1 MWIKRSL
8 MIVPACLLVFLAQSF
23 FWAPSN
29 DSAADNEGRQN
40 RIVFYMGGDPF
51 NMNPWSSTTTTDSTL
66 TQYLYEGL
74 LRYNR
79 EYLIEPWLSEYAAIH
94 HEIDA
99 PVPRGM
105 TTAEFETWV
114 RAKYGKSVASFK
126 EVEAGSEDVKF
137 FDLDK
142 GIEVNNQAGAERVVA
157 FRKPARV
164 HVVLKADIKNGQ
176 ITSAVDPEFGN
187 ELYGVHM
194 QLMFEP
200 QGELA
205 VDALTEAL
213 VEKVVKA
220 AKLAP
225 LDHKPVVEMR
235 VRKGVYW
242 TDGPFFSDPESTY
255 SVSIDGDIVG
265 NIVADSADAAI
276 SEVRE
281 RHDAKEAKVEAWL
294 YDKRMGNEEEGPWW
308 GRGPEMQ
315 AKDAKL
321 TFDLI
326 RDEDFGSPRLSSWMD
341 VEEVRTPKDDAYKLE
356 VVYRKLYSPAL
367 SNLVG
372 DILPYHVWNDRAWF
386 EEALRKERGP
396 EDLGVKR
403 ADYNVKR
410 FLPTAERDFRHKPPS
425 HGPMVLEPLNGESR
439 PLWKSAEI
447 ATLRRNEFYW
457 ERQPEYEFMDYLIFD
472 PALGRETSEI
482 AFLSGN
488 MDIYTARA
496 FQVDRYKAMDDKYYV
511 LERETTT
518 YSYLGFNC
526 RKGPLA
532 NPRVRL
538 ALSMAVDIGE
548 IMKYVLYDQGQRI
561 SGPAYPVL
569 PWYNNDYRRE
579 HTWLK
584 ESKKGQTEKLEF
596 LPYDMEEAEAILRD
610 EGYVRDSSGT
620 LAKDGEPFSI
630 KLVNSSGGGERMDF
644 SLLAKENWSKLGLKV
659 EYVEYEWNVF
669 IGQYVMPGNF
679 DVIALGWSGGLNFD
693 KRQLFHGDFQ
703 PPRGLNFAGYSN
715 PKADEL
721 MEQILNVYNPD
732 EQVRLSHEIF
742 NVIADDCPY
751 LFIYSPYSTS
761 VMDRR
766 IVWRKQVGTG
776 PDGQPQYEDRPVNH
790 EHISDAKQ
798 SLAFFVTELK
808 RQDEVPTFTDEDRKR

>member
-8 MIVPACLLVFLAQSF
+8 VIVPILLFVFLAQSF

-29 DSAADNEGRQN
+29 ETAADNEGRQD
-40 RIVFYMGGDPF
+40 RIIFYMGGDPF

-66 TQYLYEGL
+66 TVYLYEGL

-94 HEIDA
+94 HEIEA

-105 TTAEFETWV
+105 TAAEFESLL
-114 RAKYGKSVASFK
+114 RDKYGEAVSGFSEAQPAK
-126 EVEAGSEDVKF
+126 EEVKY

-142 GIEVNNQAGAERVVA
+142 GVELANEAGAPRVVA
-157 FRKPARV
+157 YREPARIK
-164 HVVLKADIKNGQ
+164 LILNADVKNGE
-176 ITSAVDPEFGN
+176 ITSAVDPEFGH
-187 ELYGVHM
+187 EVYGKHM
-194 QLMFEP
+194 ERMFEP
-200 QGELA
+200 LGEVAAGDITRELA
-205 VDALTEAL
+205 AKL
-213 VEKVVKA
+213 VSA

-225 LDHKPVVEMR
+225 VSHNPVVEMR
-235 VRKGVYW
+235 VRKGVFW
-242 TDGPFFSDPESTY
+242 TDGPFFSDPNRTWT
-255 SVSIDGDIVG
+255 VSIDGDIIG
-265 NIVADSADAAI
+265 NVVADDAETAI
-276 SEVRE
+276 AEARE
-281 RHDAKEAKVEAWL
+281 RHDAADAKVEAWT
-294 YDKRMGNEEEGPWW
+294 YTDRFGDEETGPWW
-308 GRGPEMQ
+308 GRGPELR
-315 AKDAKL
+315 ARDAKL

-326 RDEDFGSPRLSSWMD
+326 RNPDFGSPRLSSWSD
-341 VEEVRTPKDDAYKLE
+341 VSEVRVEKDDPYKLS

-372 DILPYHVWNDRAWF
+372 DIIPYHVWNTRAWF

-396 EDLGVKR
+396 KDLGVDPK
-403 ADYNVKR
+403 DYNVMR

-425 HGPMVLEPLNGESR
+425 IGSMVLEPLNGEAR
-439 PLWKSAEI
+439 PLWKSAEV

-457 ERQPEYEFMDYLIFD
+457 DRKPEYQFMDYLIFD

-496 FQVDRYKAMDDKYYV
+496 FQVDRYKAMEDKYYV

-538 ALSMAVDIGE
+538 ALSMAVDVGE
-548 IMKYVLYDQGQRI
+548 IMKYVLYEQGQRI

-569 PWYNNDYRRE
+569 PWYNREYRRE
-579 HTWLK
+579 HTWAK
-584 ESKKGQTEKLEF
+584 ESKKGETEKLEF
-596 LPYDMEEAEAILRD
+596 IPYDLEEAEAILRD

-620 LAKDGEPFSI
+620 LSKDGKPFSI
-630 KLVNSSGGGERMDF
+630 TLVNSSGGGERMDF
-644 SLLAKENWSKLGLKV
+644 SLLAKENWGKLGLKV
-659 EYVEYEWNVF
+659 DYVEYEWNVF

-693 KRQLFHGDFQ
+693 KRQLFHSDYQ
-703 PPRGLNFAGYSN
+703 PPRGLNFVGYKN
-715 PKADEL
+715 EKADQL
-721 MEQILNVYNPD
+721 MEQILNVYDPD

-742 NVIADDCPY
+742 DVIADDCPY

-766 IVWRKQVGTG
+766 IVWRKEVAPGK
-776 PDGQPQYEDRPVNH
+776 YEDRPVNH
-790 EHISDAKQ
+790 EYITGAKA
-798 SLAFFVTELK
+798 SLGFFATELK
-808 RQDEVPTFTDEDRKR
+808 RRDEAPSFTDEDKRR